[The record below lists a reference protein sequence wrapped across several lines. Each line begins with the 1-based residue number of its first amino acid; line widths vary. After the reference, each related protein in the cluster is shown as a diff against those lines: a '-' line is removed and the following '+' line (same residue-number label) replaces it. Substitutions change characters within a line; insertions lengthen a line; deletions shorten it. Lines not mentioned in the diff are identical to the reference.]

1 MKETLNMTRLFD
13 RLDDLK
19 SLFTI
24 GQQVIPMLR
33 SLVGFMNDT
42 VPLLE
47 TINRSIAESTSK
59 IPKASMQIS
68 SVTSAT
74 ELATTEILDFTD
86 EISTK
91 VESVK
96 NILIGKMKIDEE
108 KNQELEKIFSLV
120 TDKNIKKEIEVFKNK
135 YDKDT
140 VLENVIDELSAIS
153 SIAYSITLA
162 LQIQDITA
170 QQLAAVN
177 HLIQSVQEK
186 LSELI
191 ADFDKAEIKDG
202 LKEGIEVPAGAT
214 FDPNA
219 HYTKSTE
226 RQEMADTLVK
236 ENVFASQDEIDKLF
250 CK

>member
-33 SLVGFMNDT
+33 SLVSFMNDT

-91 VESVK
+91 VEVVK
-96 NILIGKMKIDEE
+96 KILIKKMKKDEE
-108 KNQELEKIFSLV
+108 KSKELEKIFSSI
-120 TDKNIKKEIEVFKNK
+120 TDQNLKKEIEAYKNK
-135 YDKDT
+135 YEKDT
-140 VLENVIDELSAIS
+140 ALENVIDELSAIS
-153 SIAYSITLA
+153 SITYSITLA

-191 ADFDKAEIKDG
+191 ADFDKAEINDG
-202 LKEGIEVPAGAT
+202 IKEGIEAPAGAT

-226 RQEMADTLVK
+226 RQDMADTLVK
-236 ENVFASQDEIDKLF
+236 ENIFASQDEIDKLF